1 MAYHIPVLIK
11 ETKEL
16 LDVKKDSWYIDCNL
30 GGGGHTA
37 EILEKGGKVLG
48 IDLDSEAIEESANR
62 FGLTPERINGKLVA
76 KSDNLILIQD
86 NFINIDLIVEEYK
99 IKPAGV
105 LFDLGISS
113 HQLDERERGFSF
125 MNDADLD
132 MRMNQESDEPTAADI
147 VNALNEKELAQLF
160 FEFGEEYRAKQI
172 ARAINEYK
180 KNKLIKST
188 HELASIVLSVKR
200 KNKYER
206 IHPATQVFQ
215 ALRIITNDE
224 LGNIKVGLKKAV
236 EILDKDGLLVVI
248 SFHSLED
255 RIVKNFIR
263 DNEEQLQNLTKK
275 PLEASLDE
283 LYDNNR
289 ARSAK
294 LRAAK
299 KISDKI
305 TSEGHVIPA

>member
-1 MAYHIPVLIK
+1 MAYHIPVLLK
-11 ETKEL
+11 ETIEY
-16 LDVKKDSWYIDCNL
+16 LDIKKDRWYIDCNI

-37 EILEKGGKVLG
+37 EILNKGGKVLG
-48 IDLDSEAIEESANR
+48 IDLDVDAIEESAKR
-62 FGLTPERINGKLVA
+62 FNLKTEKNNGKLIA
-76 KSDNLILIQD
+76 KSENLILVQD
-86 NFINIDLIVEEYK
+86 NFINIQEIAESQN
-99 IKPAGV
+99 IKPAGI

-113 HQLDERERGFSF
+113 HQLDQRDRGFSF
-125 MNDADLD
+125 MDDADLD
-132 MRMNQESDEPTAADI
+132 MRMNQKSDEPTAADI

-172 ARAINEYK
+172 AKAINEYK
-180 KNKLIKST
+180 KHKLIKTT

-200 KNKYER
+200 KGKYDR

-224 LGNIKVGLKKAV
+224 LNNIKIGLNKAS
-236 EILDKDGLLVVI
+236 EILPKDGRLVVI

-263 DNEEQLQNLTKK
+263 ENEEQLESLTKK
-275 PLEASLDE
+275 PIEATLDE
-283 LYDNNR
+283 LFDNSR

-299 KISDKI
+299 KI
-305 TSEGHVIPA
+305 TSEKNGETVIPA